1 MSAPPLGDGA
11 DRSERICA
19 LSRHL
24 MSLVANAQHTAATQW
39 FERTLDDSANRRIS
53 LAEAFLTA
61 DIVLTILQNVTE
73 GLVVYPMMIARH
85 IREEVQTPA
94 LSLARCVCVRTNCT
108 VADRRARRVPCS
120 CRSWLPRTSS
130 WPWCAR
136 AAAARYG
143 DAAFPG
149 HACSAVADTVVSCDP
164 LAGMGWMRRSATS
177 TFACSRTRLRRK

>member
-1 MSAPPLGDGA
+1 MSVLPLGEGA
-11 DRSERICA
+11 TRSERICA

-94 LSLARCVCVRTNCT
+94 PSLARCVCVWTNCT
-108 VADRRARRVPCS
+108 VQTAV
-120 CRSWLPRTSS
+120 
-130 WPWCAR
+130 R
-136 AAAARYG
+136 AACPAAAVHGYREYHHG
-143 DAAFPG
+143 HGARGRQPPG
-149 HACSAVADTVVSCDP
+149 TAMQIF
-164 LAGMGWMRRSATS
+164 LG
-177 TFACSRTRLRRK
+177 TRALPSLTG